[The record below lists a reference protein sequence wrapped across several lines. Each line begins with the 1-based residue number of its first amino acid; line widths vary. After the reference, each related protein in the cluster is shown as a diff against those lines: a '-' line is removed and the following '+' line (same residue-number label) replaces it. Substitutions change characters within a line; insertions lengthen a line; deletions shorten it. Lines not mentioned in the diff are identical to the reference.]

1 MSHVFVSIVGTQIMG
16 TLHPRRV
23 FLRTCPGGKS
33 ILLATDGTRE
43 LALRLKA
50 WAQENDGCDVD
61 ILPIPMTAGTKDGA
75 AAVAVRLAEETQA
88 AGGRLFFNLDG
99 GLNYLVADCVMA
111 LGACR
116 PVFMQSSE
124 MRTLAFDTEAGL
136 VKRLPDAD
144 TLSVQDILALQG
156 VSWSRAGS
164 SSPLVQWCS
173 QHGVTLP
180 EGCET
185 NVVIDGVTFEL
196 AWNPGSN
203 RISFLKDLRFLP
215 ADSSER
221 LSRERALIHWAVDRK
236 RSAQMYDRRVY
247 AVVHDEKTEHR
258 LRSESCGKI
267 EAFDD
272 RGELG
277 EHTPLRRKLTKIFE
291 RKAVFMEASET
302 LRPPKQKALP
312 PLEDGTLI
320 VSVGTNIVPTLV
332 AMRSHKARHAV
343 LCCTRE
349 LEERAVRI
357 QSAADF
363 FGLESVRIVQ
373 TTVEG
378 NYLEN
383 LLPAPAEGAEVC
395 INITPGTKGQGAML
409 AWWGCRH
416 GCSVWSIDNR
426 QGLCVPLFAPHGERP
441 VRAVPCDMETRFR
454 IEGVLL
460 RETKE
465 LSQEDRLLYRT
476 MLAFM
481 RAALDEGGDDG
492 VMKKAVSAG
501 GMSLEPGKD
510 KVWTLNGNGTE
521 YRFSTEGGEWL
532 EKLAAAALEE
542 AGFSNVRHRIRFSW
556 PEEMEKNIRRAK
568 HLSPDDD
575 VFSQDLDVAA
585 SRNNDIV
592 VMSCKANPFSSVK
605 EAAAEVASTGERLG
619 RFALRMLLY
628 FSEKDS
634 FMGERNVM
642 VLGWR
647 HLCRREELL
656 KIIETLRF
664 SLQTTE
670 K

>member
-291 RKAVFMEASET
+291 RKAVFKVH
-302 LRPPKQKALP
+302 LRP
-312 PLEDGTLI
+312 
-320 VSVGTNIVPTLV
+320 V
-332 AMRSHKARHAV
+332 
-343 LCCTRE
+343 
-349 LEERAVRI
+349 
-357 QSAADF
+357 
-363 FGLESVRIVQ
+363 
-373 TTVEG
+373 
-378 NYLEN
+378 LEN